1 MYRNYIGIGM
11 ALHMNLSRHIGIQQV
26 GIRDYIYIYRWTYLC
41 SYVVKH

>member
-11 ALHMNLSRHIGIQQV
+11 ALHMNLSRYIGIQQV
-26 GIRDYIYIYRWTYLC
+26 GIRDYRWTYLC